1 LPIQLLYFSANCND
15 KPEVNLRWS
24 TASEQNADRFI
35 IQKSRDLNTWVYVG
49 ETPAAGNSSSVLNYA
64 LTDENPFL
72 GTSYYRMLQL
82 DFDGAEEIYR
92 PISTNCG
99 EAESSSMVVYPNP
112 TSGSFTVELNSL
124 KLYASASITIVDL
137 TGKIITSRKVTIS
150 EGVNNFYFAKQL
162 EMGMYLIRVNEDDET
177 QSMSIVVKN

>member
-1 LPIQLLYFSANCND
+1 
-15 KPEVNLRWS
+15 
-24 TASEQNADRFI
+24 
-35 IQKSRDLNTWVYVG
+35 
-49 ETPAAGNSSSVLNYA
+49 
-64 LTDENPFL
+64 
-72 GTSYYRMLQL
+72 
-82 DFDGAEEIYR
+82 
-92 PISTNCG
+92 
-99 EAESSSMVVYPNP
+99 MVVYPNP